1 MEQLYMYV
9 WDVET
14 FYLVYVVYDEE
25 IVMVATEGGQKLEN
39 MDQSICSK
47 YWLAEC

>member
-25 IVMVATEGGQKLEN
+25 IVMVATEVGQRLEN

-47 YWLAEC
+47 Y

>member
-1 MEQLYMYV
+1 MYV

-25 IVMVATEGGQKLEN
+25 IVMVATEVGQRLEN

-47 YWLAEC
+47 Y